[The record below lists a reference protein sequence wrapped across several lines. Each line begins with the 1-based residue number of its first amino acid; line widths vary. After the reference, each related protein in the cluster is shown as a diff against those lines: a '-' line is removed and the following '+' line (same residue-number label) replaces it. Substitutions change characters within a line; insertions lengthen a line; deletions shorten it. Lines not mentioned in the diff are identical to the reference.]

1 MVDASVVTAQ
11 LKAIG
16 ADNRFW
22 CRPERREL
30 KKILVDGEV
39 INHCING
46 RYEGGFA
53 ILCLTDRRLL
63 LIDKKPLYLTVE
75 DVRYDMIAEVDYNH
89 RLIDASVNINTLNK
103 SLNFTS
109 FNKDGLR
116 SLTSY
121 LQSRVMELRQHVNVL
136 QTSQAS
142 PQQNLPDDSAGV
154 AELNYRVASPYTKAP
169 LMMRRRVS
177 RFYN

>member
-1 MVDASVVTAQ
+1 MVDAKVITAQ

-16 ADNRFW
+16 ADNHFW

-30 KKILVDGEV
+30 HKILVDGEV
-39 INHCING
+39 INHLVNG

-63 LIDKKPLYLTVE
+63 LVDKKPLYLTIE
-75 DVRYDMIAEVDYNH
+75 DVRYDMIAEVDFNH

-103 SLNFTS
+103 SLKFTS
-109 FNKDGLR
+109 FNNDGLR
-116 SLTSY
+116 SLTTY
-121 LQSRVMELRQHVNVL
+121 LQNRVMEIRQHINVF
-136 QTSQAS
+136 QTSK
-142 PQQNLPDDSAGV
+142 QNQPVSSDEDGV
-154 AELNYRVASPYTKAP
+154 SQLHYRVTNPYTKVP

-177 RFYN
+177 RFYS